1 MASEQSSREVLKR
14 PLVAALT
21 PKMSD
26 AAIRAAF
33 RIYMTVCRLS
43 VRSLT
48 YCRCGA
54 KGYEAYH
61 WAMSRIRPEYL
72 DAETSD
78 RWVAADVLVR
88 EEPDEED
95 DDEEGDGE
103 ERGGKEKTTG
113 ATQSDQRVSLV
124 GRLSFPPRGHRP
136 NKARQA
142 QTLEPRRKRSP
153 AVIRPNEPFQG
164 G

>member
-33 RIYMTVCRLS
+33 RICMTVCRLS

-61 WAMSRIRPEYL
+61 WAMSRIRSEYL
-72 DAETSD
+72 DPETSD
-78 RWVAADVLVR
+78 RWVASDVLVR

-95 DDEEGDGE
+95 DDVEGYSDDNKGYEEYE
-103 ERGGKEKTTG
+103 E
-113 ATQSDQRVSLV
+113 S
-124 GRLSFPPRGHRP
+124 
-136 NKARQA
+136 N
-142 QTLEPRRKRSP
+142 LE
-153 AVIRPNEPFQG
+153 
-164 G
+164 